1 MQGRRD
7 HRMKLICPVIPIRC
21 GKLQNN
27 PHICILFHHS
37 VSIIPNIPLLLHVI
51 LSVPCHSERPSVILS
66 DSEESVTSNR
76 LFTQILHFVQD
87 DKAELW
93 SQILHSACGSV
104 QDDKGIAPFPWLTRK
119 KRTAHIQWTVLVIIT
134 IG

>member
-76 LFTQILHFVQD
+76 LFTQILHFVPLDLRSEREYGWNVYFCCMKETGQ
-87 DKAELW
+87 
-93 SQILHSACGSV
+93 
-104 QDDKGIAPFPWLTRK
+104 P
-119 KRTAHIQWTVLVIIT
+119 TAR
-134 IG
+134 